1 MKEAAEVTLW
11 QQIRAGN
18 NKAYEQLFLRYADFM
33 LAYGLKFTTNR
44 ELVKDAIQN
53 VFMRIISGH
62 EHIGDTDNVK
72 AYLMASLRREVTV
85 SIRHQNMLSLDNEE
99 PRFNMMPMVAEVD
112 SIEDSEEKKQLI
124 FLLNKAINRL
134 TLRQQEAIYLRY
146 IQELPMKEVS
156 TMLDMNYQSTR
167 NLLHRAITKLR
178 DDMDGQITNL
188 PDLILLLVLFY
199 R

>member
-1 MKEAAEVTLW
+1 MKETTEVTLW

-85 SIRHQNMLSLDNEE
+85 SIRHQNMLSLDNEQ
-99 PRFNMMPMVAEVD
+99 PRFNMLPMVAEVD

-124 FLLNKAINRL
+124 FLLNKAITRL

>member
-99 PRFNMMPMVAEVD
+99 PRFNMIPMVAEID

-156 TMLDMNYQSTR
+156 TMLNMNYQSTR

>member
-1 MKEAAEVTLW
+1 MKETTEVTLW

-99 PRFNMMPMVAEVD
+99 PRFNMLPMVAEVD

-124 FLLNKAINRL
+124 FLLNKAITRL

>member
-1 MKEAAEVTLW
+1 MKETTEVTLW

-99 PRFNMMPMVAEVD
+99 PRFNMLPMVAEVD
-112 SIEDSEEKKQLI
+112 RIEDSEEKKQLI
-124 FLLNKAINRL
+124 FLLNKAITRL

>member
-99 PRFNMMPMVAEVD
+99 PRFNMLPMVAEVD

>member
-1 MKEAAEVTLW
+1 MKETTEVTLW

-99 PRFNMMPMVAEVD
+99 PRFNMLPMVAEVD
-112 SIEDSEEKKQLI
+112 SIEQSHNSSYSPSAGSNILEIYTGTADEGSKYDVGYELSVYAQP
-124 FLLNKAINRL
+124 FASSHHKAKRRHGWTDN
-134 TLRQQEAIYLRY
+134 
-146 IQELPMKEVS
+146 
-156 TMLDMNYQSTR
+156 QS
-167 NLLHRAITKLR
+167 A
-178 DDMDGQITNL
+178 
-188 PDLILLLVLFY
+188 
-199 R
+199 

>member
-1 MKEAAEVTLW
+1 MKETTEVTLW
-11 QQIRAGN
+11 QQLRAGN

-99 PRFNMMPMVAEVD
+99 PRFNMLPMVAEVD

-124 FLLNKAINRL
+124 FLLNKAITRL

>member
-1 MKEAAEVTLW
+1 
-11 QQIRAGN
+11 
-18 NKAYEQLFLRYADFM
+18 
-33 LAYGLKFTTNR
+33 
-44 ELVKDAIQN
+44 
-53 VFMRIISGH
+53 
-62 EHIGDTDNVK
+62 
-72 AYLMASLRREVTV
+72 MASLRREVTV

-99 PRFNMMPMVAEVD
+99 PRFNMLPMVAEVD

-124 FLLNKAINRL
+124 FLLNKAITRL

>member
-1 MKEAAEVTLW
+1 MKETTEVTLW

-99 PRFNMMPMVAEVD
+99 PRFNMLPMVAEVD

-124 FLLNKAINRL
+124 FLLNKAITRL
-134 TLRQQEAIYLRY
+134 TLREQEAIYLRY

>member
-1 MKEAAEVTLW
+1 
-11 QQIRAGN
+11 
-18 NKAYEQLFLRYADFM
+18 M
-33 LAYGLKFTTNR
+33 L
-44 ELVKDAIQN
+44 
-53 VFMRIISGH
+53 
-62 EHIGDTDNVK
+62 
-72 AYLMASLRREVTV
+72 
-85 SIRHQNMLSLDNEE
+85 
-99 PRFNMMPMVAEVD
+99 PMVAEVD

-124 FLLNKAINRL
+124 FLLNKAITRL

>member
-53 VFMRIISGH
+53 VFMRIISAH

-99 PRFNMMPMVAEVD
+99 PRFNMIPMVAEID

-156 TMLDMNYQSTR
+156 TMLNMNYQSTR

>member
-1 MKEAAEVTLW
+1 MKETTEVTLW

-99 PRFNMMPMVAEVD
+99 PQFNMLPMVAEVD

-124 FLLNKAINRL
+124 FLLNKAITRL

>member
-1 MKEAAEVTLW
+1 M
-11 QQIRAGN
+11 
-18 NKAYEQLFLRYADFM
+18 FLRYADFM

-99 PRFNMMPMVAEVD
+99 PRFNMLPMVAEVD

-124 FLLNKAINRL
+124 FLLNKAITRL

>member
-1 MKEAAEVTLW
+1 MREAAEVTLW

-99 PRFNMMPMVAEVD
+99 PRFNMLPMVAEVD

>member
-1 MKEAAEVTLW
+1 MKETTEVTLW

-85 SIRHQNMLSLDNEE
+85 SIRHQNMRSLDNEE
-99 PRFNMMPMVAEVD
+99 PRFNMLPMVAEVD

-124 FLLNKAINRL
+124 FLLNKAITRL

>member
-1 MKEAAEVTLW
+1 MKETTEVTLW

-99 PRFNMMPMVAEVD
+99 PRFNMLPMVAEVD

-124 FLLNKAINRL
+124 FLLNKAI